1 MLEEPWRLL
10 EQEHNDINRL
20 GIGCC
25 LFSVKFKYF
34 QLLLITWLGQRAAPV
49 IRAAL
54 RGSRKHTRWE
64 GHGVPLDKAPCGLGE
79 AGDPKSR
86 VNPANETKDIHKYL
100 EVPLAG
106 KRLENHVSRICGDL
120 DTRYLRTSSKMGR
133 RLGNLYSAAIKV
145 LTGVL
150 WRFYRS
156 I

>member
-10 EQEHNDINRL
+10 EQGHNDINRL

-25 LFSVKFKYF
+25 RFSVKFRYF
-34 QLLLITWLGQRAAPV
+34 QLLLITWLGQKAAPV

-64 GHGVPLDKAPCGLGE
+64 GRGVPLDRAPCGLGD
-79 AGDPKSR
+79 GI
-86 VNPANETKDIHKYL
+86 KDIYKYL

-120 DTRYLRTSSKMGR
+120 GTRYMRTASKMGR
-133 RLGNLYSAAIKV
+133 RLGSLYGAAIKV
-145 LTGVL
+145 LTGLL
-150 WRFYRS
+150 WRF
-156 I
+156 

>member
-1 MLEEPWRLL
+1 M
-10 EQEHNDINRL
+10 INMITERL
-20 GIGCC
+20 GCC
-25 LFSVKFKYF
+25 RFSVKFKYF

-86 VNPANETKDIHKYL
+86 ANPANETKDIHKYL

-106 KRLENHVSRICGDL
+106 KRSSTEVGRCCYGP
-120 DTRYLRTSSKMGR
+120 LRGCLGPSIPAWR
-133 RLGNLYSAAIKV
+133 RHTHIYQ
-145 LTGVL
+145 
-150 WRFYRS
+150 
-156 I
+156 